1 MNLRTCVCLLNQNVR
16 RLNKFFIF
24 SFILFSTA
32 VFTLPGQAQ
41 KVTLRQVT
49 NDILTVDKSIKI
61 TKEKMKEVG
70 DISFLPDLYFVL
82 ADLYHEKSRLLY
94 EEEKMKFPNKKL
106 EELDLTASRKVKKQA
121 IETYTRFTENYSKD
135 EYVDKAFFNIA
146 MSYRELGQIEDMVN
160 TFIKITKD
168 FPKSKYWEE
177 SQLRLGDY
185 FFERKKEYNLSIE
198 IYQKILDRPT
208 NPYVPFAKYKMGWC
222 YINLDKFD
230 QALNIFESVLLVD
243 AKTEDGTGLSEEL
256 KSTDIKRDTLIAMV
270 WPYSE
275 IEKHSPERQKA
286 SVYFEG
292 LSPDRVSLTQVLTKL
307 GKRLVIKERH
317 EAAVPVFARLIEI
330 SYDLD
335 VKINSIN
342 SFYDSYKRS
351 KKPFN
356 TEKIIKII
364 SVTMSQIRSSST
376 VSASDKKNSEN
387 NFEIYLRDLSTALN
401 KQAVATKSADLFK
414 LTVNIYED
422 YLVLFPKSKF
432 YPDIATNLAEIY
444 FTRSEFA
451 RAGYYYEQA
460 YKRKNAPALLQ
471 SAIKSYGESLLNQE
485 KLSRLEIEESR
496 SGYRDMGLAF
506 ITKNP
511 NAAIAK
517 EIKFNIA
524 KIYYDERKFDLAIA
538 EFQKFIQANPSHEK
552 SKASI
557 HLILDTYNQRED
569 YKGLIKFGQSI
580 LAGRSPAAVDSEFRK
595 DISEI
600 VKQAQFRTLEDKV
613 GDPRSRDY
621 AKKLLAM
628 GQKYKGSSIGD
639 LAVYQ
644 AYTNFKTKKD
654 PLVYSAGEQLLNKH
668 SDSKYAKEVVGDL
681 GQIAI
686 QSGDFDRAADYF
698 EKFISLYPKDP
709 LSTTLLKSAAVLR
722 ENQGEYDTAYEHY
735 RKIGTGFPKLAD
747 LLSKSKKWKQL
758 NQLAA
763 SQATPSILSAY
774 YTGLSL
780 VRLGEK
786 KSAIPYFD
794 KVLTFAPK
802 NEEERTISAHS
813 LYLRSSEALK
823 DYKQL
828 KFGRGDD
835 GAITKLKGE
844 KLQVLNQYYDKVI
857 AYGNGKWVIGSL
869 YELGQ
874 SYREFSEF
882 LLQAP
887 IPAGLTPEVVAAYK
901 QAIQGQSDEYRNK
914 SAQYFKSCLSNA
926 EKFEVFTL
934 FVKGCRSNGDYIV
947 DEAID
952 EVKARKPAGAA
963 AASAEVQGIRQSLL
977 DKPDQPALVNKLGQ
991 IYMRNQD
998 FGMAKLAFNRYLE
1011 MKPQNSE
1018 ALSWLGVIEMY
1029 NQDFEKAKNYF
1040 KSALEL
1046 DKTAGLSQL
1055 GLASMYKKFGF
1066 SQMYSQ
1072 ISGKLPANKKQY
1084 SKVHPWIEEVL

>member
-1 MNLRTCVCLLNQNVR
+1 
-16 RLNKFFIF
+16 
-24 SFILFSTA
+24 
-32 VFTLPGQAQ
+32 
-41 KVTLRQVT
+41 
-49 NDILTVDKSIKI
+49 
-61 TKEKMKEVG
+61 MKEVG

-94 EEEKMKFPNKKL
+94 EEEKAKFPNKKL
-106 EELDLTASRKVKKQA
+106 EELDLTASRKIKKQA

-185 FFERKKEYNLSIE
+185 FFERKKEYNLSLE
-198 IYQKILDRPT
+198 IYQKILDRPS

-222 YINLDKFD
+222 YINMDKFD

-243 AKTEDGTGLSEEL
+243 AKSDDGTGLSEEL

-275 IEKHSPERQKA
+275 IEKHTPERQKA
-286 SVYFEG
+286 SIYFEG
-292 LSPDRVSLTQVLTKL
+292 LSPDRVSLLQVLNRL

-342 SFYDSYKRS
+342 SFYDSYKKS

-356 TEKIIKII
+356 PEKIIKII
-364 SVTMSQIRSSST
+364 SLTMSQIRNSSS

-401 KQAVATKSADLFK
+401 KQAVETKSIELIK
-414 LTVNIYED
+414 LTISIYED
-422 YLVLFPKSKF
+422 YLVLFPTSK
-432 YPDIATNLAEIY
+432 YYQDIATNLAEIY
-444 FTRSEFA
+444 FTRGEFA
-451 RAGYYYEQA
+451 RAGFFYEQA
-460 YKRKNAPALLQ
+460 YKRKNTPALLQ
-471 SAIKSYGESLLNQE
+471 SSIKAYGESLLTPE

-496 SGYRDMGLAF
+496 SGYRDMGQLF
-506 ITKNP
+506 IKANP
-511 NAAIAK
+511 TAAIAK
-517 EIKFNIA
+517 DIKFNIA
-524 KIYYDERKFDLAIA
+524 KIYYDERKFDLAVA
-538 EFQKFIQANPSHEK
+538 EFQKFIQANPSHQK
-552 SKASI
+552 SKAAI
-557 HLILDTYNQRED
+557 HLILDTFNQRED
-569 YKGLIKFGQSI
+569 YKGLINFGQGI
-580 LAGRSPAAVDSEFRK
+580 LAGRSPAAVDGEFKK

-639 LAVYQ
+639 LAIYE
-644 AYTNFKTKKD
+644 AYSNFKKKKD
-654 PLVYSAGEQLLNKH
+654 PLVYSAGEQLLTKH

-698 EKFISLYPKDP
+698 EKFMALYPKDP
-709 LSTTLLKSAAVLR
+709 LTVTLMKSSAVLR

-735 RKIGTGFPKLAD
+735 KKLGTPFPKLAD
-747 LLSKSKKWKQL
+747 LLAKSKKWKQL
-758 NQLAA
+758 NQLATSQA
-763 SQATPSILSAY
+763 SQTIVSAY

-794 KVLTFAPK
+794 KVLTFHPK
-802 NEEERTISAHS
+802 NEDEKTISAHS

-835 GAITKLKGE
+835 GAVTKLKGE
-844 KLQVLNQYYDKVI
+844 KLQILNQYYDKVI

-901 QAIQGQSDEYRNK
+901 QAIQTQSDEYRNK

-934 FVKGCRSNGDYIV
+934 FVKGCRSNGDYLV

-952 EVKARKPAGAA
+952 EVKPRKPAGASK
-963 AASAEVQGIRQSLL
+963 ASSEVQGIRQSLL
-977 DKPDQPALVNKLGQ
+977 DKPDQPELVNKLGQ

-998 FGMAKLAFNRYLE
+998 FGMAKLAFNRFLE
-1011 MKPQNSE
+1011 MKPQNPE
-1018 ALSWLGVIEMY
+1018 ALAWLGVIEMY
-1029 NQDFEKAKNYF
+1029 SQDFERAKIYF
-1040 KSALEL
+1040 KSSLEI
-1046 DKTAGLSQL
+1046 DKSTGLSQL

-1066 SQMYSQ
+1066 TQLFSQ
-1072 ISGKLPANKKQY
+1072 ISGKLPANKKQFG
-1084 SKVHPWIEEVL
+1084 KIHPWIEEVL